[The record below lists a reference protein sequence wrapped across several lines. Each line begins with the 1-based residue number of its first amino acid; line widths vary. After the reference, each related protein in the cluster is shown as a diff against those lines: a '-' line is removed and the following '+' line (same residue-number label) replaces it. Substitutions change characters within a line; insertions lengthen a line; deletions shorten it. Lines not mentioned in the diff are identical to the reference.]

1 MWAWKKVSLIQ
12 ATPNTEK
19 IATMPALNTAPLEMS
34 PGLTLQRIRMM
45 APAISIIIWITRFM
59 ESGPVLPPISN
70 TGRREASAPST
81 TTAAMA
87 AKKIQV
93 DQ

>member
-19 IATMPALNTAPLEMS
+19 MATMPALKTAPLAIS

-59 ESGPVLPPISN
+59 ESGPVFSLMVN
-70 TGRREASAPST
+70 TGRNPSLAPSN